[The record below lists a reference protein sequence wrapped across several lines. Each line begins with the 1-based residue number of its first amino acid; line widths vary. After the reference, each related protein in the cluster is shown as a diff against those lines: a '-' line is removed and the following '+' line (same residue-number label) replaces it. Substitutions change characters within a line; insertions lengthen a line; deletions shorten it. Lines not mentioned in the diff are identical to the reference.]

1 MTLHRGMPA
10 FLVVAQ
16 MLLASIAT
24 PARAEDK
31 TVPPRIHL
39 DAPAP
44 KLEHTLPLDNAALVA
59 RLFGHIG
66 QEELVLSS
74 RAVGALSSSGRA
86 GTDILEGLKAGRW
99 PPPDSALAAPMDP
112 GPPVGTLK
120 LEMSQL
126 SLPPRDYTRE
136 LDLVTGVLSVQYQ
149 CGDMGISRD
158 AFASK
163 ADNVLVVR
171 ASCYHPGMI
180 DLWASYKPPSDSSL
194 KHRLRIRSR
203 EEMIIFLGFEKTDI
217 EKQPAM
223 VLLIR
228 VVPANG
234 RTVAS
239 RTGLEVQEADE
250 VVVLVAA
257 AARGGDGADPVERC
271 EQIMA
276 AAARKS
282 HTQLLKTHEAEHA
295 KAFGKIALPAGPCD
309 HLSFDKRLQAAT
321 KGEKDP
327 TLAALYQQYVRYL
340 RLRR

>member
-1 MTLHRGMPA
+1 MMSRR
-10 FLVVAQ
+10 LVRVAA
-16 MLLASIAT
+16 MAAWLLLGLAA
-24 PARAEDK
+24 AAGRAEDK
-31 TVPPRIHL
+31 TLPPRIRL
-39 DAPAP
+39 DNPAS
-44 KLEHTLPLDNAALVA
+44 KLEQTLPLDMGGLTA

-99 PPPDSALAAPMDP
+99 PSPDSALIAPMDP
-112 GPPVGTLK
+112 GVHVGTLK

-163 ADNVLVVR
+163 TDGVLVAR
-171 ASCYHPGMI
+171 AACYHAGMV
-180 DLWASYKPPSDSSL
+180 DLWVSYKPPEDSSL
-194 KHRLRIRSR
+194 KHRLRVRSR
-203 EEMIIFLGFEKTDI
+203 EEMMIFLGFEKTDI

-223 VLLIR
+223 VLLVR
-228 VVPANG
+228 VAPANG
-234 RTVAS
+234 KTVAS

-257 AARGGDGADPVERC
+257 AARGGDGADPVEQC
-271 EQIMA
+271 ERTMA
-276 AAARKS
+276 AAAKKS
-282 HTQLLKTHEAEHA
+282 HTQLLKAHEAEHA
-295 KAFGKIALPAGPCD
+295 KAFGKVAIPAGPYD
-309 HLSFDKRLQAAT
+309 HEPFDARLQAAR
-321 KGEKDP
+321 KGRKDP

-340 RLRR
+340 HLRQ